1 MKPRIYEPSETD
13 FSTNGLG
20 ILRDCSYVEIIEEA
34 NGKYELELEYPL
46 GTRFDEY
53 FEDDYQIKAKPNDQE
68 EYHIFYIDDK
78 DVDTFMDTVTVYA
91 KSRTYRLGRRAV
103 TKVEVDSQ
111 TAQNAMKLIENGM
124 DKASD
129 IRLYS
134 DISTTSST
142 TFEARNVLNCIAG
155 EQGSLL
161 QYWGGE
167 MKREPFK
174 LSLLKRRGR
183 DNVGTIRYGKD
194 LMGLKIK
201 LDWSGMKTRIIP
213 YVDAQGAEGTAN
225 RIYGNVVDSPLV
237 ENYPDV
243 RTEHIQFTEEQGAK
257 DLNSLNKV
265 AANYFKSINP
275 GCDKPKISITIEF
288 DKLIDS
294 EEAKEFARIRNYGLF
309 DTFHVYHKKYDIYL
323 ESKVTGIVYDTL
335 NEKTKTLVAGDTQ
348 VAFYQQQTNQF
359 QEKLKEYAT
368 NSYMSGFT
376 DYVSSM
382 ITGGGQAGGHVVL
395 WPKTQ
400 PSNILIMDT
409 ADINTAKHVIRLN
422 KNGIAFSKNG
432 WNGPFNSA
440 WTIDSVF
447 NADFIRTGTIIADVL
462 ETSFNKLGDQLRI
475 VSGALQIINNKKKVM
490 ELTKKGM
497 QFLSKSGEIGTIG
510 TTDSAGNP
518 FPKAVTPTPIEEN
531 ALVIRANGSGKYIL
545 ISAVQEKG
553 FIMLGNGKTYHFGD
567 LDIQGKLTI
576 NGREVFPG
584 QGGGGGEGGSGE
596 WDGTYPAGIT
606 SSADKFAWQWWVY
619 LIARGFSKAATAGI
633 LGNIRGEVGPGMNP
647 NTSQVGGPGFGGV
660 QWDGSSYPL
669 VGAPTWDGREYVQ
682 RLMAKAGITDDYT
695 GTKAQSALID
705 WCCYNGQWLGRV
717 QPTSVAEFKK
727 ITDPAQAAYVF
738 EENFERP
745 AVAHPERQSWA
756 TEWFNRFKD
765 LTISK
770 GGGAIL
776 DVAKSWLGYFYYI
789 QLHPSSDLGDFLNP
803 NKSGGTDCSGFVWL
817 VLNKAGYAVPS
828 NMQWYTGS
836 MTADARGSKRWL
848 REISSSEAKAGDIVI
863 VNQGSGAGNN
873 GHTAILTE
881 DYHGHQTK
889 IIEMGGMNS
898 NGVGYGRIDLS
909 FGYLLNGGD
918 FCLARPIKK

>member
-237 ENYPDV
+237 ENYSDV

-382 ITGGGQAGGHVVL
+382 I
-395 WPKTQ
+395 
-400 PSNILIMDT
+400 I
-409 ADINTAKHVIRLN
+409 
-422 KNGIAFSKNG
+422 
-432 WNGPFNSA
+432 
-440 WTIDSVF
+440 
-447 NADFIRTGTIIADVL
+447 
-462 ETSFNKLGDQLRI
+462 
-475 VSGALQIINNKKKVM
+475 
-490 ELTKKGM
+490 
-497 QFLSKSGEIGTIG
+497 
-510 TTDSAGNP
+510 
-518 FPKAVTPTPIEEN
+518 
-531 ALVIRANGSGKYIL
+531 
-545 ISAVQEKG
+545 
-553 FIMLGNGKTYHFGD
+553 
-567 LDIQGKLTI
+567 
-576 NGREVFPG
+576 
-584 QGGGGGEGGSGE
+584 
-596 WDGTYPAGIT
+596 
-606 SSADKFAWQWWVY
+606 
-619 LIARGFSKAATAGI
+619 
-633 LGNIRGEVGPGMNP
+633 
-647 NTSQVGGPGFGGV
+647 
-660 QWDGSSYPL
+660 
-669 VGAPTWDGREYVQ
+669 
-682 RLMAKAGITDDYT
+682 
-695 GTKAQSALID
+695 
-705 WCCYNGQWLGRV
+705 C
-717 QPTSVAEFKK
+717 
-727 ITDPAQAAYVF
+727 
-738 EENFERP
+738 
-745 AVAHPERQSWA
+745 
-756 TEWFNRFKD
+756 
-765 LTISK
+765 
-770 GGGAIL
+770 
-776 DVAKSWLGYFYYI
+776 
-789 QLHPSSDLGDFLNP
+789 
-803 NKSGGTDCSGFVWL
+803 
-817 VLNKAGYAVPS
+817 
-828 NMQWYTGS
+828 
-836 MTADARGSKRWL
+836 
-848 REISSSEAKAGDIVI
+848 
-863 VNQGSGAGNN
+863 
-873 GHTAILTE
+873 
-881 DYHGHQTK
+881 
-889 IIEMGGMNS
+889 
-898 NGVGYGRIDLS
+898 
-909 FGYLLNGGD
+909 
-918 FCLARPIKK
+918 